1 MQQLHLIAQAETRE
15 SVPPAKDW
23 HNAQA
28 ARRQREDRERLR
40 KTIARVIFWLLA
52 TGAFLTLYA
61 ASWLLVPP
69 LAG

>member
-1 MQQLHLIAQAETRE
+1 MALI
-15 SVPPAKDW
+15 DW
-23 HNAQA
+23 HSAQA
-28 ARRQREDRERLR
+28 ARRQREDRERWR

-52 TGAFLTLYA
+52 TGAFLPLYA